1 MLVADLVDLWN
12 GSFFIPRGVELVLYR
27 GKERRTGQL
36 VGTID
41 RDVPNFDESDDNLS
55 LTDSDDLSDDS
66 ASDYAPG
73 RYNSHGRTN
82 LQDPLAEV
90 FEIGRQRRAAAKA
103 ERKRRRQEKQRRR
116 RERKRE
122 RKYWLCMTSVQVPIL
137 TGGYMNTGGG
147 GYGRGGGY

>member
-12 GSFFIPRGVELVLYR
+12 ASFFVRRGVELVLYR

-36 VGTID
+36 LGTID
-41 RDVPNFDESDDNLS
+41 RDVPDFDEPDDNLS
-55 LTDSDDLSDDS
+55 LTDSDDFSDDS
-66 ASDYAPG
+66 ASDYPPG

-82 LQDPLAEV
+82 LLDPPAEV

-103 ERKRRRQEKQRRR
+103 ERKKRRQEKQRRR

-122 RKYWLCMTSVQVPIL
+122 RKYWLCMMSVPVQLP